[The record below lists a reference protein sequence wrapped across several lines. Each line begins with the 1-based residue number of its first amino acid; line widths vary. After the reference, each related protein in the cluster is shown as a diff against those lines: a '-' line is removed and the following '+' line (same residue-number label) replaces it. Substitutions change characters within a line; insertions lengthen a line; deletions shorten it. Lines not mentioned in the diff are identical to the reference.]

1 MPVRAVMLALVSA
14 LLHAA
19 WNALIKRERDPRAA
33 GLCVLTVAAVVAATL
48 VPFARQH
55 AFPSPTGLRWG
66 LGAGLFEGVYFAAL
80 GWALAHGPLG
90 PVYTVA
96 RGGAMLV
103 AWPVS
108 VLLLGESFPWS
119 ARSGVALI
127 GAGLVLVTLRA
138 GERVSAR
145 SLQWAMVCAFAIA
158 GYHLCYKLALQRGS
172 EPRAL
177 FAVALACALPINA
190 ACLGR
195 SAWQSGLSALRRSP
209 LRMVAGGV
217 TCTASF
223 VIFLEALSLAGAG
236 AVLTLRNTSILFA
249 QAFALWAGERPSQRV
264 LGGAALVVV
273 GAFLLA
279 Q

>member
-1 MPVRAVMLALVSA
+1 MPARAALLVLVSA

-19 WNALIKRERDPRAA
+19 WNALVKRERDPRTA
-33 GLCVLTVAAVVAATL
+33 GLCVLTVATVVAAAL
-48 VPFARQH
+48 VPFARRS
-55 AFPSPTGLRWG
+55 AFLAPAGLYWG
-66 LGAGLFEGVYFAAL
+66 LGAGLFEGMYFAAL
-80 GWALAHGPLG
+80 GGALARGPLG

-108 VLLLGESFPWS
+108 VVLLGERFPWP
-119 ARSGVALI
+119 ARAGVLLI
-127 GAGLVLVTLRA
+127 AAGLALVSLRG
-138 GERVSAR
+138 GERVGAG
-145 SLQWAMVCAFAIA
+145 SLKWALACAVAIA
-158 GYHLCYKLALQRGS
+158 GYHLCYKLALQEGS

-195 SAWQSGLSALRRSP
+195 GVLEDSLSALRRSP
-209 LRMVAGGV
+209 LRMLAGGV

-223 VIFLEALSLAGAG
+223 VIFLDALSLAGAG

-249 QAFALWAGERPSQRV
+249 QAFAVWGGERPSHRV
-264 LGGAALVVV
+264 LGGAALVVA
-273 GAFLLA
+273 GACLLA
-279 Q
+279 R

>member
-1 MPVRAVMLALVSA
+1 V
-14 LLHAA
+14 
-19 WNALIKRERDPRAA
+19 KREQDPRAA
-33 GLCVLTVAAVVAATL
+33 GLCVLAVATLVASAL
-48 VPFARQH
+48 VPFARQR
-55 AFPSPTGLRWG
+55 AFPAPVGLWWG
-66 LGAGLFEGVYFAAL
+66 LGAGVFEGLYFAAL
-80 GWALAHGPLG
+80 GWALARGPLG

-103 AWPVS
+103 AWPIS
-108 VLLLGESFPWS
+108 VLLLGESFPWP
-119 ARSGVALI
+119 ARFGVALI
-127 GAGLVLVTLRA
+127 GAGLGLATLRA
-138 GERVSAR
+138 GERVAAR
-145 SLQWAMVCAFAIA
+145 SLEWALVCAFAIA
-158 GYHLCYKLALQRGS
+158 GYHLCYKLALQSGS

-195 SAWQSGLSALRRSP
+195 GVLQSSLSALRRSP
-209 LRMVAGGV
+209 LRMLAGGV

-249 QAFALWAGERPSQRV
+249 QAFAVWGGERPSQRV